1 MSVRGNEGLRQ
12 GRYCPS
18 VKRSLAAVIL
28 LLVLASCAD
37 IIEDPVTKGGR
48 GTPEGSRRIVKVQDA
63 PRTFTCTD
71 PADCRVATLAV
82 WPVPDPAGPEEFQL
96 VISLTFSYR
105 LTSGDLAHLGISTSC
120 PLTNPPAPCPTPV
133 PMQLQPLASHDG
145 PMTTTVTWALP
156 PSGGP
161 GSFVYFMATL
171 DDRSG
176 DDSVEL
182 TTRHITAVFEMWPR

>member
-1 MSVRGNEGLRQ
+1 M
-12 GRYCPS
+12 
-18 VKRSLAAVIL
+18 KRSLAAVTL

-37 IIEDPVTKGGR
+37 INEDPVTQGGR
-48 GTPEGSRRIVKVQDA
+48 GTPEGSRRIVKVQDP
-63 PRTFTCTD
+63 PRTFTCSD

-82 WPVPDPAGPEEFQL
+82 WPVPDPAGPEDFQL
-96 VISLTFSYR
+96 VITLTLSYR

-120 PLTNPPAPCPTPV
+120 PLTNPPAPCPSPFPT
-133 PMQLQPLASHDG
+133 QLQPLASHDG

-171 DDRSG
+171 DDRSCDG
-176 DDSVEL
+176 SVEL